1 MMISKFNKLIH
12 NKIIWAAF
20 AVIISLAMVGLFA
33 PSSGGGRRSSQ
44 EAQSA
49 GTLFGEPVSR
59 SAFNKARLFHQAF
72 QPQRGADEA
81 TRERIREETWQRL
94 AILGVA
100 RQRGIHVTNRELSET
115 IQKDP
120 SFAIEG
126 VFNRQ
131 RYKQLIETQMR
142 IRVSTFEEYLRQ
154 ELLLRK
160 LTGQVAQS
168 LWVSPYELQRSVARL
183 TDLFAIQL
191 VDIPYSNLVSE
202 VVATEEDVKS
212 FYDTYPNAFEVPETR
227 SVKYAEWAISN
238 FVVKADV
245 TEESIQDYYDAHL
258 GDYAIEDTNTTTT
271 AYTPLDE
278 VSDDVRNTLAWKTA
292 IGVASEAAMQFT
304 DDLSLM
310 EDDEEISIESAAA
323 KHKVTVQTS
332 AFFAKA
338 GEVPGLNV
346 GETFTAAAFRLK
358 ETPVDESYSHAIVA
372 DDAIYVL
379 AANMTK
385 PAYVPEFD
393 AVKEQA
399 KEHADELAKA
409 EAFSEKSE
417 ALRNQLADAFSETGS
432 VDDAAKTLELAVRT
446 PAPFSIYEASYA
458 GAPEGMEDDFSA
470 LAPALLSLDVGL
482 VSDPISTAS
491 GCIIIAV
498 ADRKAGDITIA
509 ESLKPDIARRIQS
522 TRMQAHFETW
532 AAGVLTEARG
542 ADEAKITS
550 DEEDGL
556 E

>member
-202 VVATEEDVKS
+202 VVATEENIKS

-258 GDYAIEDTNTTTT
+258 GDYAIEDTNTMTT

-310 EDDEEISIESAAA
+310 EDDEEIDMESAAA

-393 AVKEQA
+393 VVKAQA
-399 KEHADELAKA
+399 KEHADALAKA
-409 EAFSEKSE
+409 DAFSEKSE
-417 ALRNQLADAFSETGS
+417 TLRSQIADAFSETGT
-432 VDDAAKTLELAVRT
+432 VDGAAKTLELAVRT
-446 PAPFSIYEASYA
+446 PTPFSIYEASYA
-458 GAPEGMEDDFSA
+458 GAPEGMEEDFSTIV
-470 LAPALLSLDVGL
+470 PALLGLDVGL

-498 ADRKAGDITIA
+498 TDRKAGDIAIA
-509 ESLKPDIARRIQS
+509 ESLKPDVARNIQS

-542 ADEAKITS
+542 ADEAKVTS